1 MVVAVLLGGFCAS
14 RRLAVIVAI
23 TFRNNPVRP
32 GDQATT
38 GATALMVRR
47 IIDGDRTAEAE
58 FVARYARGVRMIVSR
73 ASSDRSAVDDLCQE
87 TFKTALE
94 KVRRGDVRD
103 PERLSGFICGLARNL
118 VVDYFRRAART
129 SVGIVPDRPDPS
141 PDPLDQ
147 LLARERAASARAV
160 LAELGSE
167 RDRQILLRFYVAGDS
182 KEDICADFGLSS
194 LHFNR
199 VLFRARE
206 RYRVLYRSIAATAE
220 K

>member
-1 MVVAVLLGGFCAS
+1 M
-14 RRLAVIVAI
+14 
-23 TFRNNPVRP
+23 TFRSHRSHADEESPAAVS
-32 GDQATT
+32 
-38 GATALMVRR
+38 GAMVQR

-58 FVARYARGVRMIVSR
+58 LVARYARGIRVIISR
-73 ASSDRSAVDDLCQE
+73 ASSDRAAVDDLCQE
-87 TFKTALE
+87 TFRIALE

-103 PERLSGFICGLARNL
+103 PDRLAGFICSLARNL
-118 VVDYFRRAART
+118 VVDHFRRATRT
-129 SVGIVPDRPDPS
+129 AGGAVVPDTPDPS
-141 PDPLDQ
+141 PDPLGR
-147 LLARERAASARAV
+147 LLAREQAAAVRAV
-160 LAELGSE
+160 LAELGSA

-206 RYRVLYRSIAATAE
+206 RYRVLYRSLVTRAE